1 MSVPEIKILNENMRQ
16 PGVSINFQRIDD
28 SQLVSYFSKSEHVES
43 VFRELI
49 RRYQK
54 QVYQYVR
61 NMLLSHDDA
70 DDVTQNVFIK
80 IWQNLAN
87 FRGDSKLS
95 TWIYRI
101 ASNETITFIRKRKP
115 NVDFDEAMPELA
127 DYLIEDMN
135 LSSHDIEVKLQ
146 RALCYL
152 PYKQKLV
159 FVLKY
164 YEDLSYDE
172 IADLTQTSVGALKS
186 SYHHA
191 VKKIEIYLD
200 VLK

>member
-28 SQLVSYFSKSEHVES
+28 TQLVSYFSKSEHVEA

-54 QVYQYVR
+54 QVYVYVR

-87 FRGDSKLS
+87 FRGDAKLS

-101 ASNETITFIRKRKP
+101 I
-115 NVDFDEAMPELA
+115 L
-127 DYLIEDMN
+127 
-135 LSSHDIEVKLQ
+135 
-146 RALCYL
+146 
-152 PYKQKLV
+152 
-159 FVLKY
+159 
-164 YEDLSYDE
+164 
-172 IADLTQTSVGALKS
+172 
-186 SYHHA
+186 
-191 VKKIEIYLD
+191 
-200 VLK
+200 

>member
-1 MSVPEIKILNENMRQ
+1 MSVPEVKILNENMRQ

-80 IWQNLAN
+80 VWQNLAN